1 MKPNYELFPALNICR
16 KALDEGSAATIMLN
30 ASNEIAVESF
40 LNQRIKFT
48 DIVVIVE
55 KMLEKSH
62 NLKINDITQVIEY
75 DLECQVRTKELI
87 KNL

>member
-1 MKPNYELFPALNICR
+1 M
-16 KALDEGSAATIMLN
+16 DEGSAATIMLN